1 MLYKK
6 VANMLTKQRPQGEAF
21 FSRILPVLCIVPEF
35 ATTDQGYVRCF
46 WILGIKRRPESSDVQ
61 ALTSTAEVASGP
73 VAAQDSLPTRSLCR
87 CAAAQKHAL
96 SGVSKG
102 TDTCVAPTSPCRT
115 KLDTHVSLENSQS
128 RRRNLLPTTSVVE
141 VPRSTESLRM
151 QT

>member
-102 TDTCVAPTSPCRT
+102 TSPCRT